1 MDSKKKYKAKFNP
14 LQIQEMRKLFEDGYG
29 IGYIARKFDCWTNAV
44 WHHVYD
50 LSTPR
55 IVTKKEKKLY
65 TRNSILTVKDICK
78 IRQSGLSGVSAAD
91 IGQSFNISE
100 TTALGIIKGKTY
112 RWVKGS
118 VSIGEI
124 TPIDIPK
131 EKRKTDLKSG
141 LRPGQKR
148 SVKSGVLVK
157 LGKKYGVEPC
167 TIRRWV
173 LKGKLKICKSDR
185 LD

>member
-14 LQIQEMRKLFEDGYG
+14 LQIQDMRKLFEEGYG
-29 IGYIARKFDCWTNAV
+29 IGYIARKYDCWTNAV

-55 IVTKKEKKLY
+55 IVSKKEKNLFTKNSKL
-65 TRNSILTVKDICK
+65 NINDIRK
-78 IRQSGLSGVSAAD
+78 IRRLGLSGVSAAD

-100 TTALGIIKGKTY
+100 TAALGIMKGKTY
-112 RWVKGS
+112 RWVEGA
-118 VSIGEI
+118 VSNGEI

-141 LRPGQKR
+141 IKVGQKR

-157 LGKKYGVEPC
+157 LGKKYGVKPC